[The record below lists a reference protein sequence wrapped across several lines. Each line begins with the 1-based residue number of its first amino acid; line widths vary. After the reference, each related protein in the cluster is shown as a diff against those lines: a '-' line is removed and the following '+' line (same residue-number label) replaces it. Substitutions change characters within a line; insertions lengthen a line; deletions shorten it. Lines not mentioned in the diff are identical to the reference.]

1 MEVQKN
7 DITTEFHKYSLLFA
21 VYDELDAFL
30 EKKNACVLDNSPSN
44 RMYMAAAFDLVYTS
58 LKHEM
63 HSGRISESDFWHLKK
78 VLQEETII

>member
-7 DITTEFHKYSLLFA
+7 DITMEFHKYPLLFA

-44 RMYMAAAFDLVYTS
+44 RMYMAAAFDLV
-58 LKHEM
+58 
-63 HSGRISESDFWHLKK
+63 
-78 VLQEETII
+78 